1 MSGGPAPLR
10 FVGLVVLG
18 WMGVRVAILV
28 PDWAPDVP
36 AADVIRAGTAA
47 APKQAQP
54 PLMYTP
60 RPVLLVSAPTQA
72 ERGSYAARAALGRA
86 SRSTAGYWKAHE
98 RLLHPW
104 RALPQ

>member
-36 AADVIRAGTAA
+36 AADVTRAGTAA

-60 RPVLLVSAPTQA
+60 RPVLLVSAPGKRSGAHTQPV
-72 ERGSYAARAALGRA
+72 R
-86 SRSTAGYWKAHE
+86 RSG
-98 RLLHPW
+98 
-104 RALPQ
+104 ALPDRRTE